1 MVDGNSICQA
11 AGSTTTIQHT
21 FVSPSQRRERKKE
34 KEKEERERE
43 KRKKEKKK
51 EKERKEIQIGKEEV
65 KFSLFAD
72 DMILHIENHKDTPE
86 IY

>member
-1 MVDGNSICQA
+1 MVLANPASQTVFPVLVDGNSICQA

-21 FVSPSQRRERKKE
+21 FVSPSHSIRE
-34 KEKEERERE
+34 
-43 KRKKEKKK
+43 
-51 EKERKEIQIGKEEV
+51 EKERKEIPIGKEEV

-72 DMILHIENHKDTPE
+72 DMILHIENPKDTPE